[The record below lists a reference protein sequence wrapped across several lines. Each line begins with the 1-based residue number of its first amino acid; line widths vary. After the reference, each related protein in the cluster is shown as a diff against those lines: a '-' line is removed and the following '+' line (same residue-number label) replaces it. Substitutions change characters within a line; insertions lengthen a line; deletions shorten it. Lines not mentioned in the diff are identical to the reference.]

1 MPSMSEVIADHT
13 NLSDDDAGW
22 LRVLVE
28 EWQLLADLAFSD
40 LVLWVPESDGNVFW
54 AAAQVRPTT
63 GPTALVDDVV
73 GDLIAYS
80 PEHLVSEAFITE
92 TITRTSQGKL
102 QAGIPVDVH
111 AIPVGRNGRTIAVVE
126 QHTNQLAIRTAGAL
140 EQTYLRSSAELAQ
153 MVTVG
158 DFPSGDG
165 GLMTGLRVGDGFI
178 RTDAD
183 NEVSFASPNAL
194 SAYRRLGLSGDL
206 VDADLTLLTSDLVP
220 ASQEPI
226 HDTLASALSG
236 RKARELEVEAGTAHV
251 TMRVVPLI
259 PEGQHSGAIVL
270 CRDVTDLRRKERELL
285 SKEATIREIHHRVKN
300 NLQTVAALLRMQA
313 RRIDAP
319 EAKQAL
325 NEAMSRV
332 ASIAIVHETLS
343 QAFDEL
349 VEFDK
354 VADLILKMVGDVA
367 AADGAVRTHRN
378 GTFGVVSSSVA
389 ANLSLVLTELCQNA
403 IEHGLDHPE
412 GSSARSEEVV
422 VEPTVIDGLL
432 HMEVVDSGPGLP
444 EGFSIVDTRRKS
456 LGLSIVVGLVGEL
469 GGTFELTNRDDVP
482 GTRAVV
488 EIPVTADR

>member
-1 MPSMSEVIADHT
+1 MSEVIAEHT
-13 NLSDDDAGW
+13 ALSEDDVHW

-40 LVLWVPESDGNVFW
+40 LVLWVPEPDGNVFW

-80 PEHLVSEAFITE
+80 PEHLVSEAFLSG

-111 AIPVGRNGRTIAVVE
+111 AIPVGRDGRTIAVVE

-140 EQTYLRSSAELAQ
+140 ERTYLQSATELAQ
-153 MVTVG
+153 MVVDG
-158 DFPSGDG
+158 DFPTGDG
-165 GLMTGLRVGDGFI
+165 GLMTGLRVGDGLI
-178 RTDAD
+178 RTDTD
-183 NEVSFASPNAL
+183 DDVLFASPNAL
-194 SAYRRLGLSGDL
+194 SAYRRLGLTGDL
-206 VDADLTLLTSDLVP
+206 VDANLPKLTADLVP
-220 ASQEPI
+220 ASNEPV
-226 HDTLASALSG
+226 HDSLASALTG
-236 RKARELEVEAGTAHV
+236 RKACEMEVVAGTATV
-251 TMRVVPLI
+251 MMRVVPLT
-259 PEGQHSGAIVL
+259 PHGKRTGAIVL

-343 QAFDEL
+343 QAFDEM

-354 VADLILKMVGDVA
+354 VADLILQMVGDVSA
-367 AADGAVRTHRN
+367 TDGEVRAYRK
-378 GTFGVVSSSVA
+378 GSFGVVSSSVA
-389 ANLSLVLTELCQNA
+389 ANLSLVMTELCQNA
-403 IEHGLDHPE
+403 IEHGLT
-412 GSSARSEEVV
+412 GNSGQVV
-422 VEPTVIDGLL
+422 VEPTAGNGKLR
-432 HMEVVDSGPGLP
+432 MEVICDGNPLP
-444 EGFSIVDTRRKS
+444 EGFSVHDRNRRS
-456 LGLSIVVGLVGEL
+456 LGLAIVSGLITEL
-469 GGTFELTNRDDVP
+469 GGTFELANREDAP

-488 EIPVTADR
+488 EIPHQGTER

>member
-1 MPSMSEVIADHT
+1 MSEVIAEHT
-13 NLSDDDAGW
+13 ALSEDDVQW

-40 LVLWVPESDGNVFW
+40 LVLWVPEPDGNVFW

-80 PEHLVSEAFITE
+80 PEHLVSEAFLSARITQ
-92 TITRTSQGKL
+92 TSQGKL

-111 AIPVGRNGRTIAVVE
+111 GIPVGRDGRTIAVVE

-140 EQTYLRSSAELAQ
+140 EQTYLRSAAELAE
-153 MVTVG
+153 MIIVG
-158 DFPSGDG
+158 EFPTGDG

-178 RTDAD
+178 RTDPD
-183 NEVSFASPNAL
+183 DDVVFASPNAL
-194 SAYRRLGLSGDL
+194 SAYRRLGLTGDL
-206 VDADLTLLTSDLVP
+206 VDANLAALTADLVP
-220 ASQEPI
+220 ASDEPI
-226 HDTLASALSG
+226 HDTLSSALTG
-236 RKARELEVEAGTAHV
+236 RKAREMEVVAGTAHV
-251 TMRVVPLI
+251 MMRLVPLM
-259 PEGQHSGAIVL
+259 PHGVRTGAIVL

-319 EAKQAL
+319 AAKQAL
-325 NEAMSRV
+325 TEATSRV

-343 QAFDEL
+343 QAFDEM

-354 VADLILKMVGDVA
+354 VADLILQMVGDVS
-367 AADGAVRTHRN
+367 AADGEVRAYRK

-403 IEHGLDHPE
+403 IEHGLTGDS
-412 GSSARSEEVV
+412 GQVV
-422 VEPTVIDGLL
+422 IEPTAGGGLL
-432 HMEVVDSGPGLP
+432 RMEVIADGKGLP
-444 EGFSIVDTRRKS
+444 DGFSIVDTNRRS
-456 LGLSIVVGLVGEL
+456 LGLSIVSGLISEL
-469 GGTFELTNRDDVP
+469 GGTFELSDREDAP

-488 EIPVTADR
+488 EIPHQGAER